1 MERILIALRRYRRI
15 VLPLVD
21 SCILAFSFVAAA
33 ISWDASSGQDWY
45 VILLSW
51 FLCTAIIIVLTSLL
65 GINRNML
72 RHAGAKEYLTIIN
85 IYAVGFLSFFLLNKL
100 LFQWAVPESL
110 VLLAESGALLISLYV
125 RVLYR
130 SLLFRK
136 PRQPHSREARYL
148 AIIGAGNAGV
158 ALQEEITRNPQSPY
172 TVWGFFDDDPAKIG
186 LFINGFK
193 VHGPISILPEI
204 IKTTSVYDVVLA
216 IPSLEIARRR
226 EIVGMFGSLQC
237 RLKIMPDTM
246 ALIGSDGNNM
256 ERSIREVKVEDLLG
270 RTSIQFDRGEL
281 DAFVRGKTILVTG
294 GGGSIGSEIVR
305 QLVQAGVPRL
315 IIFDINENDSYVLF
329 RELKPYLCE
338 DCQVHVEIGSMT
350 DAGRVHHLFRQYRPD
365 AVFHAAAHKHVPLM
379 ESCPYEAVSNNIFGT
394 YNLLKAVTESVC
406 PNFVLISTD
415 KAVNPTNIMGATKR
429 YCEDMMRAF
438 ASREANRTDFVAVRF
453 GNVLGSRGSVI
464 PLFQMQIAQG
474 GPVTITDK
482 RMTRYF
488 MTIPEAAGL
497 VIKAGAMAKC
507 SETYILDMGNPIKIL
522 DLAENL
528 IQLSGFAPYRD
539 ISIVETGLRPGE
551 KLYEELLVNDDMHI
565 ATSDSKIFIERNEVH
580 LTMSMIEKQLAEL
593 SEAVS
598 ATDNEK
604 VLSLMRHF
612 VSNFRTPEEVNASM
626 TAQAEGNKGAEAA
639 QADDGDQGKQGV
651 SAVAS

>member
-580 LTMSMIEKQLAEL
+580 LTMSMSEKQLAEL